1 MRESALSRGQT
12 KTTKPRARLSA
23 DQSRELIRGVARDLY
38 VRNGY
43 AGFSFADIVAVTGT
57 TRANV
62 HHHFGGKHKLMA
74 ELVAQ
79 FAADAEARILSHWA
93 RPGESFAARL
103 RRQLADLR
111 AFYARYNPKPG
122 DRNVWS
128 PLARL
133 RLDLP
138 VLGPL
143 AAKALERVDKVYER
157 ALTKAVREAVEAGE
171 FAPATPVADVARLV
185 RFVVQACPPTTQDT
199 GGFESVEATFRALER
214 AIAAA
219 WRR

>member
-1 MRESALSRGQT
+1 MKRSTQKSGKRRGRETADAARG
-12 KTTKPRARLSA
+12 RI
-23 DQSRELIRGVARDLY
+23 REVARDLY
-38 VRNGY
+38 VRRGY

-62 HHHFGGKHKLMA
+62 HHHFGGKRALMQ
-74 ELVAQ
+74 ELVAE
-79 FAADAEARILSHWA
+79 FAADAEARIRADWGGA
-93 RPGESFAARL
+93 GRFADKL

-111 AFYARYNPKPG
+111 AFHARYNKKPG

-143 AAKALERVDKVYER
+143 AARALERVDDVYESTL
-157 ALTKAVREAVEAGE
+157 AAAVRDAVKAGE
-171 FAPATPVADVARLV
+171 FAPDTPVADAARLV
-185 RFVVQACPPTTQDT
+185 RFVVQACPPMTQDT
-199 GGFESVEATFRALER
+199 GGFDGVEATFRALER
-214 AIAAA
+214 TLTAA
-219 WRR
+219 WRAPKRR